1 MGFRFEK
8 LDLRVK
14 SSQVRCA
21 GIIVSVTGAFIV
33 TLYKGLPITLV
44 SSPKKVSAA
53 ELLSSMQSNWVLG
66 AFLLSSYSLC
76 LAVMLLVQVNH
87 M

>member
-8 LDLRVK
+8 LDLRVR
-14 SSQVRCA
+14 SSQVRCG

-44 SSPKKVSAA
+44 SLPKKVSAA
-53 ELLSSMQSNWVLG
+53 QLLSPMQSNWVLG
-66 AFLLSSYSLC
+66 AFLLASFTFC

-87 M
+87 V

>member
-8 LDLRVK
+8 LDLRVR
-14 SSQVRCA
+14 SSQVRCG

-44 SSPKKVSAA
+44 SLPK
-53 ELLSSMQSNWVLG
+53 N
-66 AFLLSSYSLC
+66 
-76 LAVMLLVQVNH
+76 
-87 M
+87 